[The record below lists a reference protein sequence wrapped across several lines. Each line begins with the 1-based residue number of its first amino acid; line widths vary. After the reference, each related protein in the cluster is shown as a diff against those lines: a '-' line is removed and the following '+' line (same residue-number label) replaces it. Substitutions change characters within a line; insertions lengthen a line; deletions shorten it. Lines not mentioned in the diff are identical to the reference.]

1 MHSLVYVYMKRC
13 VSQESV
19 LLDGDKLYLANEDA
33 PDGRVSRMCHGGFD
47 VEQIKI
53 EAMEHI
59 RTPKVENV
67 RLLDRFNSRKPS
79 VGTLYLT
86 ATHLIFVDPAGKK
99 ETWIMHMHIA
109 AVEKMPLT
117 TAGSPLQIRCKN
129 FQAATFVIPREREC
143 HDIYTSLCKLSKPVE
158 MQDLYAFHYN
168 APNLQISKSLGWD
181 LFDIETDFSRM
192 GLPNDTWSLTSIN
205 KDYDICDTY
214 PRKLYV
220 PSSVS
225 THMLVGSSKFRS
237 RGRLPALSYLHRDNG
252 AAILRCSQPLAGFS
266 ARCMEDEQLL
276 QAVVKANPN
285 SNFVYIVD
293 TRPKINAMANRAAGK
308 GYESTDFYT
317 NIKFQF
323 LGIENIHVMRSSLQK
338 LIEDGLEASG
348 WLKHI
353 KAILDT
359 SVFIAK
365 AIAKESTSVVVHCS
379 DGWDRTAQTC
389 SLACMM
395 LDPYYRTLHGFQAL
409 IEKEWLA
416 FGHKFTDR
424 CGFLDIDPRE
434 VSPVFTQFLD
444 SVWQLTQQYPCAF
457 QFNERF
463 LLTLHDH
470 VYSCQFG
477 TFLGNCEKERVDNKL
492 PSRTYSLW
500 GYMQTRMTDYVNPL
514 YRKDHPITKGL
525 MIPNT
530 SPQCFKFWRGMYNRF
545 DNGIHPRE
553 SLQDVLSAMK
563 DHSTSL
569 EDHVTFLEK
578 KITSLKKLLGKS
590 DEKIDISKE
599 NGSTNDVDSLVNSV
613 KKAEICDGDLVN
625 DNSERDSAIESSGE
639 ETSSNSDSAINRMAG
654 ADTYVELTS
663 AQLEEAIES
672 VALTWKTIRNVRQ
685 CSCASPFD
693 HFSRRYHCW
702 KCGEVFCTRCID
714 KQTPLPGHYSQSPV
728 SVCRPC
734 YKEVKHGQ
742 TSGTPTPTD

>member
-1 MHSLVYVYMKRC
+1 
-13 VSQESV
+13 
-19 LLDGDKLYLANEDA
+19 
-33 PDGRVSRMCHGGFD
+33 
-47 VEQIKI
+47 
-53 EAMEHI
+53 MEHI

-67 RLLDRFNSRKPS
+67 RLLDRFNSRRPS
-79 VGTLYLT
+79 IGTLYLT

-117 TAGSPLQIRCKN
+117 TTGSPLQIRCKN
-129 FQAATFVIPREREC
+129 FQAATFVIPRERDC

-158 MQDLYAFHYN
+158 MEDLYAFHYN
-168 APNLQISKSLGWD
+168 APNLQITKSVGWN
-181 LFDIETDFSRM
+181 LFDVETDFSRM
-192 GLPNDTWSLTSIN
+192 ELPNDNWCLTLVN
-205 KDYDICDTY
+205 KDYDICETY
-214 PRKLYV
+214 PRKLFV
-220 PSSVS
+220 PAVA
-225 THMLVGSSKFRS
+225 TTPVLVGSSKFRS
-237 RGRLPALSYLHRDNG
+237 RGRLPALSYFHRENQ

-266 ARCMEDEQLL
+266 ARCLEDEQLL
-276 QAVVKANPN
+276 QCIINANPN
-285 SNFVYIVD
+285 CNFLYVVD
-293 TRPKINAMANRAAGK
+293 TRPKINAMANKAAGK
-308 GYESTDFYT
+308 GYENTDFYT

-353 KAILDT
+353 KAIMDT
-359 SVFIAK
+359 SLFIAK
-365 AIAKESTSVVVHCS
+365 AVTEEGASVLVHCS

-389 SLACMM
+389 SLAGMM

-409 IEKEWLA
+409 IEKEWLS

-424 CGFLDIDPRE
+424 CGFLDVDPRE
-434 VSPVFTQFLD
+434 ISPVFTQFLD

-477 TFLGNCEKERVDNKL
+477 TFLGNNEKERVDHKL
-492 PSRTYSLW
+492 SSRTFSLW
-500 GYMQTRMTDYVNPL
+500 GYIQSRLTDYVNPL
-514 YRKDHPITKGL
+514 YRKDHPITKGIML
-525 MIPNT
+525 PTT

-578 KITSLKKLLGKS
+578 QLTSMKKVLGKS
-590 DEKIDISKE
+590 DTTEEIHNAKD
-599 NGSTNDVDSLVNSV
+599 STTVNNVTDSLNKV
-613 KKAEICDGDLVN
+613 KLYDGDIVN
-625 DNSERDSAIESSGE
+625 ENSERDSAIESSGE
-639 ETSSNSDSAINRMAG
+639 DTSFNSDSAIKG
-654 ADTYVELTS
+654 PVSADTYTHLTS
-663 AQLEEAIES
+663 EKLHEVMDS
-672 VALTWKTIRNVRQ
+672 VALDWKTIRNVRQ

-734 YKEVKHGQ
+734 YKELKHGQ
-742 TSGTPTPTD
+742 TSGTTTPTD